1 VHGSPSLLVERERE
15 VAALRAAA
23 ARAAAGDGQL
33 VIVEGAPGVGKS
45 ALAAAAA
52 EAGRAAGLGVLVARA
67 GELERDVPFGVVR
80 VLLEPLAQPAL
91 AAGRMH
97 EAARRVF
104 EVGAGVSDEI
114 PAVVPGLGVL
124 VAELAT
130 AADGRGLALVVDDGH
145 WADAASLRLIAHL
158 LLRLPALALLLVV
171 VTRSREAG
179 GGGVLDVLRADPDA
193 VVLEPQPLS
202 PSGVAEVVR
211 ATFAADAAEEFCS
224 ACARASGGNAFLLA
238 QLLLG
243 LSAAGVPARAED
255 AVAVESIVPRGVRA
269 EVSARLARLPAPAP
283 AGAFADALA
292 VLGDGTPLRRVA
304 ALAALD
310 LHTAEDAGEALAR
323 AGVTHPGEPPA
334 FAHPLLAAAVGEG
347 LEGFQR
353 GRLHR
358 RAAVLLDGDGEPPLR
373 LAAHLL
379 HAPPAGDPWV
389 VRTLCAAAADAA
401 ALDDVAHAVR
411 LLERA
416 IAEPP
421 AKDERAAVRVEHAL
435 AQAHA
440 GAPTAIEAVRGA
452 LSVVEEP
459 GDRLALLRE
468 LARVQWLSGNLDAAA
483 ATGRDALAQAPPG
496 HAGHDEVLAEL
507 LAELLAVVLM
517 HRFSDVPADP
527 RLLALVERAARGWV
541 PASAGLAA
549 ALATVLA
556 LSGWDVRLVAPLIE
570 RALTGDPFRRDAAPY
585 GLALD
590 FIVAALL
597 FSDQPDRA
605 AQLVEQALGEAR
617 HARDPIRL
625 GHWSYL
631 SAEAGRRL
639 GRLDEA
645 VGDAT
650 AAIDAAGGRWASWL
664 GFSVAT
670 LVEAHLDRG
679 DVPAAQLALAIAD
692 GRVPIDQV
700 AGAAV
705 QTAHGRLLSE
715 LGRPQEALDVFLET
729 ERRLDALGRR
739 DGPSVPWRP
748 GAALAAQQAGE
759 ADLAWRLA
767 EEELIGARAAAAP
780 ARLGG
785 ALRVAAAVG
794 DAEQRIERLREAVS
808 VLRRSPARV
817 ERAAALAALGAALRR
832 AGERLAAREPL
843 AEALSLADACSAAD
857 IAGYALAE
865 LHAAGARPRR
875 RARSG
880 PDALTS
886 AERRVAELAARGL
899 ANRAIAAQLVLSTR
913 TVEWQLARAFAK
925 LGVRSRQELS
935 VELPDAKS
943 Q

>member
-80 VLLEPLAQPAL
+80 VLLEPLARPAL

-130 AADGRGLALVVDDGH
+130 AEDGRGLALVVDDGH

-179 GGGVLDVLRADPDA
+179 GGGVLDVLRSEPDA

-238 QLLLG
+238 QLLLA
-243 LSAAGVPARAED
+243 LRAAGVPARAED
-255 AVAVESIVPRGVRA
+255 AVAVQSIVPRGVRA
-269 EVSARLARLPAPAP
+269 DVSARLARLPAP

-310 LHTAEDAGEALAR
+310 LHTAEDVGDALAR

-347 LEGFQR
+347 LEGFER

-358 RAAVLLDGDGEPPLR
+358 RAAVLLDEDGEPPLR

-379 HAPPAGDPWV
+379 HAPTAGDPWV

-435 AQAHA
+435 AQARA
-440 GAPTAIEAVRGA
+440 GTPTAIEAVRGA
-452 LSVVEEP
+452 LAVAEEP
-459 GDRLALLRE
+459 GERLALLRE
-468 LARVQWLSGNLDAAA
+468 LARVQWLSGNLDDAAT
-483 ATGRDALAQAPPG
+483 TGRDALAQAPPG
-496 HAGHDEVLAEL
+496 HAMHDEV

-527 RLLALVERAARGWV
+527 RLFTLVERAGRGWV

-549 ALATVLA
+549 PLATVLT
-556 LSGWDVRLVAPLIE
+556 LSGCDVRLVAPLIE

-590 FIVAALL
+590 LIVAVLL

-679 DVPAAQLALAIAD
+679 DVPAAQVALAIAD

-705 QTAHGRLLSE
+705 QTAHGRLLGE
-715 LGRPQEALDVFLET
+715 LGRPQEALEVFLET
-729 ERRLDALGRR
+729 ERRLDAMGRR

-767 EEELIGARAAAAP
+767 EEELFSARATGAP

-794 DAEQRIERLREAVS
+794 DGEQRIERLREAVS

-817 ERAAALAALGAALRR
+817 ERAAALAALGAAMRR

-843 AEALSLADACSAAD
+843 AEALALADACSAAG

-925 LGVRSRQELS
+925 LGVHSRQELPAA
-935 VELPDAKS
+935 LPDAKS

>member
-1 VHGSPSLLVERERE
+1 
-15 VAALRAAA
+15 
-23 ARAAAGDGQL
+23 
-33 VIVEGAPGVGKS
+33 
-45 ALAAAAA
+45 
-52 EAGRAAGLGVLVARA
+52 
-67 GELERDVPFGVVR
+67 
-80 VLLEPLAQPAL
+80 
-91 AAGRMH
+91 
-97 EAARRVF
+97 
-104 EVGAGVSDEI
+104 
-114 PAVVPGLGVL
+114 
-124 VAELAT
+124 
-130 AADGRGLALVVDDGH
+130 
-145 WADAASLRLIAHL
+145 
-158 LLRLPALALLLVV
+158 
-171 VTRSREAG
+171 
-179 GGGVLDVLRADPDA
+179 
-193 VVLEPQPLS
+193 
-202 PSGVAEVVR
+202 
-211 ATFAADAAEEFCS
+211 
-224 ACARASGGNAFLLA
+224 
-238 QLLLG
+238 
-243 LSAAGVPARAED
+243 
-255 AVAVESIVPRGVRA
+255 
-269 EVSARLARLPAPAP
+269 
-283 AGAFADALA
+283 

-310 LHTAEDAGEALAR
+310 LHTAEDAGDALAR

-334 FAHPLLAAAVGEG
+334 FAHSLLAAAVGEG
-347 LEGFQR
+347 LEGFER

-401 ALDDVAHAVR
+401 ALDDVAHAAR

-468 LARVQWLSGNLDAAA
+468 LARAQWLSGNLDAAA
-483 ATGRDALAQAPPG
+483 ATGRDVLAQAPPG
-496 HAGHDEVLAEL
+496 HAVHDEV

-549 ALATVLA
+549 ALATVLT
-556 LSGWDVRLVAPLIE
+556 LSERDVRLVAPLIE
-570 RALTGDPFRRDAAPY
+570 RALTGDPFRRGRRPLRAGA
-585 GLALD
+585 GLHRG
-590 FIVAALL
+590 
-597 FSDQPDRA
+597 RA
-605 AQLVEQALGEAR
+605 AVLRPAR
-617 HARDPIRL
+617 PRRPARRAGARRGPTRPRP
-625 GHWSYL
+625 H
-631 SAEAGRRL
+631 SAGPLELPQRGGRPAPWPPRRGRRGRHRGDRRGRREVGVVAGLL
-639 GRLDEA
+639 GR
-645 VGDAT
+645 DARGGPSRPRRRARGAGGAGHRRRARSDRPGRGRRGADGART
-650 AAIDAAGGRWASWL
+650 AAQRARPAAGGPR
-664 GFSVAT
+664 GVPR
-670 LVEAHLDRG
+670 DRA
-679 DVPAAQLALAIAD
+679 PARRAGPARRPVGALA
-692 GRVPIDQV
+692 
-700 AGAAV
+700 
-705 QTAHGRLLSE
+705 
-715 LGRPQEALDVFLET
+715 
-729 ERRLDALGRR
+729 
-739 DGPSVPWRP
+739 P

-899 ANRAIAAQLVLSTR
+899 ANRAIAAELVLSTR

-925 LGVRSRQELS
+925 LGVRSRQELF
-935 VELPDAKS
+935 VAFDVAKS
-943 Q
+943 P